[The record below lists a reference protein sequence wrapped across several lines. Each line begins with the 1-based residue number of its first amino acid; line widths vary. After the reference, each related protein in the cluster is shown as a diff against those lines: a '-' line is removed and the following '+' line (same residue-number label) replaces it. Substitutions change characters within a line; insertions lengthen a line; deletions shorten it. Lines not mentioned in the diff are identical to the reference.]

1 MRLSRSLSHS
11 QSLSQEL
18 SSARSRKHSTSSHGT
33 SSSISHSPAP
43 TRRQTLTVALPS
55 PSTGSMSPNE
65 RSVLSMEKE
74 IMRLQEVLKE
84 REAEILMLEESLR
97 RKHKDDITIN
107 GDSTA
112 SAKVAPQVLKQFD
125 EVRSTLENGHD
136 YEENGS
142 ISEPDE
148 SLDRLNE
155 LML

>member
-1 MRLSRSLSHS
+1 
-11 QSLSQEL
+11 
-18 SSARSRKHSTSSHGT
+18 
-33 SSSISHSPAP
+33 
-43 TRRQTLTVALPS
+43 
-55 PSTGSMSPNE
+55 MSPNE

-84 REAEILMLEESLR
+84 REAEISMLEESLR
-97 RKHKDDITIN
+97 RKHKDDTAVMPTVN

-112 SAKVAPQVLKQFD
+112 AAKVAPQVLKHFD
-125 EVRSTLENGHD
+125 EARSALENGHD
-136 YEENGS
+136 YDENGS

>member
-1 MRLSRSLSHS
+1 
-11 QSLSQEL
+11 
-18 SSARSRKHSTSSHGT
+18 
-33 SSSISHSPAP
+33 
-43 TRRQTLTVALPS
+43 
-55 PSTGSMSPNE
+55 MSPNE